1 MTFLDRGRTP
11 VVVTAPPP
19 GADPSSTSPMPRG
32 ISATAALTVGG
43 ADIEGR
49 LSLTML
55 AALIAASIAFY
66 WWTRTAQGGG

>member
-11 VVVTAPPP
+11 VVVVAPPP
-19 GADPSSTSPMPRG
+19 GADPRSTVRAPNG
-32 ISATAALTVGG
+32 ITPSLRIEGG
-43 ADIEGR
+43 AIEGR

-55 AALIAASIAFY
+55 AGLILLSLAFY